1 MIGFRFLLSFVFC
14 FLHLFSNGQDFVM
27 EDNAKKFS
35 LNFQQISNLVL
46 IPLSINGSQPL
57 NFIIDTGSPYTVIT
71 NVEAIQYF
79 NLNKGRPIQISGLG
93 NDDKTLEAYLS
104 MNNQIQI
111 GKAVSKTT
119 ELVLLYEE
127 NFNLSSRFGVPVYG
141 IIGYDLLK
149 EFLIEINYTRNKIS
163 FYEPDYF
170 YKKKKNKL
178 KKFEEIPLQIKKK
191 KPYIQVN
198 SNLGNEYISLNL
210 LIDSGS
216 WDAMWLFED
225 ESQKIH
231 VPAQN
236 IVDYLGFGL
245 NGEIHGKKSRIPYVQ
260 LGSVKLE
267 LPTVSFPDTTST
279 QRVSRLDRNGAVGSE
294 ILKRFTTI
302 YDYQNQKIF
311 LKKNKQIHEDF
322 NYNMAG
328 MELYQPYP
336 DLPYLEILYIRE
348 NSPAALAGL
357 KKGDAV
363 KFINGKKVGV
373 FQSHLNEDYRFST
386 NKLSK
391 TESGGK
397 KHEIISLVEIIELFK
412 KNEGERIT
420 IIYTRDG
427 NEIQHETSFV
437 LEKSI

>member
-57 NFIIDTGSPYTVIT
+57 NFIIDTGSPHTVIT
-71 NVEAIQYF
+71 NIEAIQYF
-79 NLNKGRPIQISGLG
+79 KLNKGRPIQISGLG

-111 GKAVSKTT
+111 GKAVSTTT

-191 KPYIQVN
+191 KPYVKVI
-198 SNLGNEYISLNL
+198 SNLGDEDVFLNL
-210 LIDSGS
+210 LVDSGS

-260 LGSVKLE
+260 LGSVK
-267 LPTVSFPDTTST
+267 
-279 QRVSRLDRNGAVGSE
+279 
-294 ILKRFTTI
+294 
-302 YDYQNQKIF
+302 
-311 LKKNKQIHEDF
+311 
-322 NYNMAG
+322 
-328 MELYQPYP
+328 
-336 DLPYLEILYIRE
+336 
-348 NSPAALAGL
+348 
-357 KKGDAV
+357 
-363 KFINGKKVGV
+363 
-373 FQSHLNEDYRFST
+373 
-386 NKLSK
+386 
-391 TESGGK
+391 
-397 KHEIISLVEIIELFK
+397 
-412 KNEGERIT
+412 
-420 IIYTRDG
+420 
-427 NEIQHETSFV
+427 
-437 LEKSI
+437 